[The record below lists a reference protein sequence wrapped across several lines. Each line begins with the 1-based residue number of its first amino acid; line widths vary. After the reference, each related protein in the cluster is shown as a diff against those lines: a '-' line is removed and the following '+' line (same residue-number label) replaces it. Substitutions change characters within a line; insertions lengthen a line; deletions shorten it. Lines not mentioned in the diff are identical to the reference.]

1 MFTCWTPKVISICP
15 ANGIPRHFSGSQNF
29 FTRAV
34 NAPPAETPM
43 IPGDMRQ
50 RPGFRIVVLLLLA
63 LFAVS
68 ALLCAMRCGSR
79 ELSYARI
86 IETLWNADGGTDF
99 LILYYIRLP
108 RVVLGAMVGASL
120 ALSGAILQGVMRNPL
135 ASPGIIGVSA
145 GGRSDTITPPAIYGQ
160 TS

>member
-1 MFTCWTPKVISICP
+1 
-15 ANGIPRHFSGSQNF
+15 
-29 FTRAV
+29 
-34 NAPPAETPM
+34 M
-43 IPGDMRQ
+43 IGGDMRQ

-99 LILYYIRLP
+99 LILCILVSNDGSTNRFHSKPLP
-108 RVVLGAMVGASL
+108 AVRA
-120 ALSGAILQGVMRNPL
+120 R
-135 ASPGIIGVSA
+135 GI
-145 GGRSDTITPPAIYGQ
+145 
-160 TS
+160 

>member
-1 MFTCWTPKVISICP
+1 
-15 ANGIPRHFSGSQNF
+15 
-29 FTRAV
+29 
-34 NAPPAETPM
+34 M
-43 IPGDMRQ
+43 IGGDMRQ

-108 RVVLGAMVGASL
+108 RVVLGAMVGR
-120 ALSGAILQGVMRNPL
+120 ALHCPARFSRGSCAIRWRRRE
-135 ASPGIIGVSA
+135 SSA
-145 GGRSDTITPPAIYGQ
+145 FPPAAR
-160 TS
+160 